1 MTLSIF
7 NPLWCN
13 KLQIIPDAAD
23 ICGRALVL
31 RLETIHTAVHC
42 ASFVLHLASD
52 ALFQSKGGYWCSC
65 RLVCNDTVLLDTI
78 VLHLVAQVV
87 ARRPVAMLRGL
98 LMLLLA
104 GSLPIK
110 LKKCG
115 ELVSQLCDHQPSQI
129 IQAWTNNRTK
139 SFSEKR
145 QWLDHGQ
152 IKYMAFSKTW
162 EQAGAQEAPES
173 LDGRTGSCGGSSCA
187 GASPVGIAPPV
198 VRASPLLPAYYRP

>member
-1 MTLSIF
+1 MVITKLHTVTGSKQYIASFIFRLWFQKDFNWLSIMTLSIF

-104 GSLPIK
+104 GSLPLK

-129 IQAWTNNRTK
+129 IQAWTNNRRK
-139 SFSEKR
+139 SMRKDNG
-145 QWLDHGQ
+145 W
-152 IKYMAFSKTW
+152 T
-162 EQAGAQEAPES
+162 
-173 LDGRTGSCGGSSCA
+173 T
-187 GASPVGIAPPV
+187 
-198 VRASPLLPAYYRP
+198 VR

>member
-1 MTLSIF
+1 MLLPA
-7 NPLWCN
+7 N
-13 KLQIIPDAAD
+13 
-23 ICGRALVL
+23 V
-31 RLETIHTAVHC
+31 TIM
-42 ASFVLHLASD
+42 
-52 ALFQSKGGYWCSC
+52 
-65 RLVCNDTVLLDTI
+65 CNDTVLLDTN

-104 GSLPIK
+104 GSLPLK

-145 QWLDHGQ
+145 QWWDQGQ
-152 IKYMAFSKTW
+152 IEYMAFSKTW
-162 EQAGAQEAPES
+162 EQGGAQETPES

-198 VRASPLLPAYYRP
+198 VRASQLLPAYYQP